1 MEKKKSP
8 SFSIFLQKG
17 VDKAFQVWYYIKA
30 VSNGGPK
37 TPWFSRKAQKS
48 LKNLKKVLDKEN
60 QVW

>member
-17 VDKAFQVWYYIKA
+17 VDKAFQVWYYTKA

-37 TPWFSRKAQKS
+37 TPGFPGKH
-48 LKNLKKVLDKEN
+48 KKV
-60 QVW
+60 